1 MLNHFDPNKSL
12 LTLPIVIWTFGIT
25 LFFSLFVMVCI
36 IFTSNLV
43 FDFTSDGFN
52 RFINYFKVPIGIV
65 SLNIPLIA
73 LFGANHRSEQ
83 TKAQLTLSKSQNNFA
98 NHFKHLEE
106 FEKYCSNALE
116 RQKTQRKE
124 DVENE
129 KAAKERGRFV
139 NSRFLELITEL
150 PLSTHVH
157 PDFRRRLYAIIYTE
171 SKKGN
176 FNTSPQYIESIDK
189 FINDIINISQ
199 IFKSTPSE
207 EFAAALTQIR
217 QKTKIFA
224 ASNFI
229 SFSGFYG
236 ESEIQI
242 LDKKIPL
249 SSDCI
254 SGFLRDVFSLVS
266 EINYL
271 LEFDISYEPSALI
284 KSVNEFNF
292 IDDKVFPKNNL
303 DDLKNFVPFDLNAY
317 LTR

>member
-1 MLNHFDPNKSL
+1 MQNHFDPNKSL

-52 RFINYFKVPIGIV
+52 GFINYFKVSIGIV

-106 FEKYCSNALE
+106 FEKYCTNAFE
-116 RQKTQRKE
+116 RQKIKKKE
-124 DVENE
+124 DIENQ
-129 KAAKERGRFV
+129 KAAKEQGKAIS
-139 NSRFLELITEL
+139 SRFLEMLVEL
-150 PLSTHVH
+150 PLSTHVF
-157 PDFRRRLYAIIYTE
+157 PDFRRKLYAIIYTE

-176 FNTSPQYIESIDK
+176 FNTSHQYIESIDK
-189 FINDIINISQ
+189 FINDIIDISQ
-199 IFKSTPSE
+199 VFKHPPSK
-207 EFAAALTQIR
+207 EFGTALMQIR
-217 QKTKIFA
+217 QKTKSLA
-224 ASNFI
+224 TSNFI

-236 ESEIQI
+236 ETEIPI
-242 LDKKIPL
+242 LDEKIPL

-254 SGFLRDVFSLVS
+254 SGFLHDVFSLVS
-266 EINYL
+266 EINYF

-284 KSVNEFNF
+284 RSVNEFNF
-292 IDDKVFPKNNL
+292 LDDKTFPKNDLN
-303 DDLKNFVPFDLNAY
+303 DLKNFIPFDLSAY
-317 LTR
+317 LKP